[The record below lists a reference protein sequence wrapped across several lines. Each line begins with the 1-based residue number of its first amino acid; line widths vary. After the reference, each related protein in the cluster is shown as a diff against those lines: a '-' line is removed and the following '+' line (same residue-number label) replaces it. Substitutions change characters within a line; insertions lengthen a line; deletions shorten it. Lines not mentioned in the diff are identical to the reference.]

1 MIKYVEGDIFNSPAQ
16 VLVNTVN
23 TVGVMGKGIALSFK
37 KRYPEMFNKYRMACE
52 KNRLTIGRLMLW
64 YGADHWVLMFPTKE
78 NWRKPSRI
86 EYIEKGLMTFKAK
99 YADYN
104 ITSIAFPKL
113 GCGNGELDWNEV
125 KPLMEKYLDTLP
137 IDVYVYLGPGDQV
150 VPEHRN
156 IEAMEEWLKKNA
168 KELSF
173 TAVKEDI
180 VSRSTIVPI
189 EFNYAN
195 SKVTAKWENDYLI
208 FILDDSNTIIVTEE
222 EFRVLWDEIRNQC
235 VFPVKNSEK
244 EDLVYYLLYSLDYLT
259 AVKIQLDNDDF
270 MGNGFQL
277 DEGLGRYYS
286 VKGME
291 V

>member
-37 KRYPEMFNKYRMACE
+37 KRYPEMFNKYRVACE

-180 VSRSTIVPI
+180 VSRSMIVPI
-189 EFNYAN
+189 EFDYAN